1 MDVYMSA
8 LLISAA
14 TILWGFFML
23 RDAYRNPLG

>member
-8 LLISAA
+8 LLVGAA
-14 TILWGFFML
+14 TILWGFFLL